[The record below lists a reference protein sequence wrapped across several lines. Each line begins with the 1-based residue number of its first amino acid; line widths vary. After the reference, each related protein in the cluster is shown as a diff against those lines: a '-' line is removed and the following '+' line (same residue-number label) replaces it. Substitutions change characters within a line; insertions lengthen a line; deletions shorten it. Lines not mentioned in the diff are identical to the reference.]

1 MEQQNIIQE
10 VHDKLAALVEAHDH
24 AGARALLKDHFTQLP
39 EEVQGRILTILLAE
53 AIEMEAAALD
63 GMLAIQNESIAALKA
78 LEEMRVALEW

>member
-39 EEVQGRILTILLAE
+39 EAVQGRILVILLAE
-53 AIEMEAAALD
+53 ALEIEAVALD
-63 GMLAIQNESIAALKA
+63 HSLTIQDESVAALKA
-78 LEEMRVALEW
+78 LEEMRVALER